1 MQSDALCFTH
11 DSNMGSMI
19 VTDDQ
24 MTIISISDSFKTDI
38 GETNELLLKPLNTL
52 CTSDNHFFT
61 QEALFELQRSG
72 MWQGT
77 IEHYYNNSEKTSL
90 QVTAYA
96 VRNSLNEIEF
106 YTLFLNHTDKRLLH
120 TTQIDSLTKLPNRT
134 YLLDVLE
141 KRLSSAKQ
149 ERGFTSLLF
158 IEFDD
163 LARFNETFGFDI
175 DDQLIVQLSEKIKS
189 LLGADDVLARVGNEQ
204 FAIVSQNFES
214 EESTEIFAKRII
226 SVLYEPFFVDPN
238 MFYIS
243 ASIGI
248 SLSSADE
255 RDAYRLL
262 KTAENTMRRVQKDGK
277 NHIAFTQYK
286 AQSSLQKS
294 MHLMEDLP
302 AAIENG
308 EIYFV
313 YQGQYDHERE
323 RFSGAELLAR
333 WRHPKYGEVS
343 PGLFIP
349 LAEQS
354 GMIGP
359 LTIKAIIE
367 ASKMFAKL
375 EEANIKDFSLS
386 VNISPAVLMA
396 SDFIETVQFL
406 RHNYDL
412 VGKKLNFEITEE
424 TLTQNIDN
432 LVQLLEQIRE
442 MGIGIE
448 VDDYGTG
455 YTSLQYLANLPIDI
469 LKIDRSFVS
478 GIDRDL
484 KKRGLFQAIVNM
496 SHALDIDVIAEGVET
511 ALEDAIIKKF
521 NFITVQGYFYCK
533 PKESNNLLEKLKDNN
548 ENTACVWTLL
558 RA

>member
-1 MQSDALCFTH
+1 MKSDALCFANE
-11 DSNMGSMI
+11 SNK
-19 VTDDQ
+19 V
-24 MTIISISDSFKTDI
+24 
-38 GETNELLLKPLNTL
+38 L
-52 CTSDNHFFT
+52 
-61 QEALFELQRSG
+61 
-72 MWQGT
+72 
-77 IEHYYNNSEKTSL
+77 
-90 QVTAYA
+90 V
-96 VRNSLNEIEF
+96 
-106 YTLFLNHTDKRLLH
+106 H
-120 TTQIDSLTKLPNRT
+120 TTQIDALTKLPNRT
-134 YLLDVLE
+134 YLTDVLE

-149 ERGFTSLLF
+149 EGRLTSLLF

-175 DDQLIVQLSEKIKS
+175 DDKLIVELSEKIKS
-189 LLGADDVLARVGNEQ
+189 LLGAEDVLARVGNEQ
-204 FAIVSQNFES
+204 FAIVSQNFTS
-214 EESTEIFAKRII
+214 EESTELFAKRII
-226 SVLYEPFFVDPN
+226 SMLYEPFFIDPN

-248 SLSSADE
+248 SLSSTDE
-255 RDAYRLL
+255 QDAYRLL
-262 KTAENTMRRVQKDGK
+262 KTAENTMRKVQKDGQ
-277 NHIAFTQYK
+277 NHIAFTQHK
-286 AQSSLQKS
+286 VSSSLQKS
-294 MHLMEDLP
+294 IHLMEDLP

-313 YQGQYDHERE
+313 YQGQYDHERG
-323 RFSGAELLAR
+323 RYSGAELLAR

-354 GMIGP
+354 GMIVP

-367 ASKMFAKL
+367 ASKMFIRL
-375 EEANIKDFSLS
+375 EEANIRDFSLS

-406 RHNYDL
+406 RHSYDL
-412 VGKKLNFEITEE
+412 VVKKLNFEITEE
-424 TLTQNIDN
+424 TLTQNIAN

-442 MGIGIE
+442 MDIGIE

-478 GIDRDL
+478 GIDKDL
-484 KKRGLFQAIVNM
+484 KKRALFQAIVNM

-511 ALEDAIIKKF
+511 ALEDAVIKKF
-521 NFITVQGYFYCK
+521 NFITVQGYFYCQ
-533 PKESNNLLEKLKDNN
+533 PKESDNLLEKLQNSN
-548 ENTACVWTLL
+548 ENTTSVWSLL

>member
-1 MQSDALCFTH
+1 MKSGALSLANE
-11 DSNMGSMI
+11 SNKI
-19 VTDDQ
+19 
-24 MTIISISDSFKTDI
+24 F
-38 GETNELLLKPLNTL
+38 
-52 CTSDNHFFT
+52 
-61 QEALFELQRSG
+61 
-72 MWQGT
+72 
-77 IEHYYNNSEKTSL
+77 
-90 QVTAYA
+90 
-96 VRNSLNEIEF
+96 
-106 YTLFLNHTDKRLLH
+106 LH
-120 TTQIDSLTKLPNRT
+120 TTQIDSLTRLPTRT
-134 YLLDVLE
+134 YLIDVLE

-149 ERGFTSLLF
+149 EGRLTSLLF

-175 DDQLIVQLSEKIKS
+175 DDKLIVQLSEKIKPI
-189 LLGADDVLARVGNEQ
+189 LDVDDVLARVGNEQ
-204 FAIVSQNFES
+204 FAIVSQKFAS
-214 EESTEIFAKRII
+214 EESAEVFAKQII
-226 SVLYEPFFVDPN
+226 TMLYEPFFVDPN

-255 RDAYRLL
+255 QDAYRLL

-277 NHIAFTQYK
+277 NHIAFTQYI
-286 AQSSLQKS
+286 APSSLQKS

-302 AAIENG
+302 AALENG

-313 YQGQYDHERE
+313 YQGQYDHERK
-323 RFSGAELLAR
+323 RISGAELLAR
-333 WRHPKYGEVS
+333 WRHPRYGEVS

-359 LTIKAIIE
+359 LTIKAMIE
-367 ASKMFAKL
+367 ASKMFARL

-406 RHNYDL
+406 RQNYDL

-442 MGIGIE
+442 MDIGIE

-478 GIDRDL
+478 GIDKDL
-484 KKRGLFQAIVNM
+484 KKRALFQAIVNM

-511 ALEDAIIKKF
+511 ALEDAVIKRF

-533 PKESNNLLEKLKDNN
+533 PTESKDLLEKLKDSN
-548 ENTACVWTLL
+548 ENTACVWSLL